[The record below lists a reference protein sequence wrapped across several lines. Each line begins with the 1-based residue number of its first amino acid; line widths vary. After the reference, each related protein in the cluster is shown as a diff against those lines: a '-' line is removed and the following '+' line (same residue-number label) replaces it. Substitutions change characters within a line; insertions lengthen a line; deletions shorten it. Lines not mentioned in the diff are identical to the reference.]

1 MQVGRQNG
9 VIIEMSY
16 VALME
21 SALFNNTLFKSDY
34 NLNNAY
40 YMLKN
45 EITALLELCDISF
58 KGTHRLD
65 KLISFLPFRISHVY
79 NSCLLLLSSW
89 YFCEVQLED
98 LETEEL
104 IEQSLNLFE
113 ILKLK
118 YDKILEN
125 KIFNIR

>member
-1 MQVGRQNG
+1 
-9 VIIEMSY
+9 MSY
-16 VALME
+16 VTLME
-21 SALFNNTLFKSDY
+21 SALFNNNLFKSDY

-58 KGTHRLD
+58 KRTHRLD
-65 KLISFLPFRISHVY
+65 KLILFLPFRISHVY
-79 NSCLLLLSSW
+79 NSCLFLLSSL